1 LLCFIAGGSGL
12 GAAGTIVMLLLQQQ
26 IQMQLLGVEHAE
38 IFQKMLLIK
47 DRTWNGNMILV
58 WMVIQ
63 EILSVTIVKNCIQQV
78 FISTI

>member
-38 IFQKMLLIK
+38 IFQKILLIK

>member
-1 LLCFIAGGSGL
+1 LCFIAGGSGL
-12 GAAGTIVMLLLQQQ
+12 GAAGTIAMLLLQQQ